1 MALIDNDDCIKGIT
15 DDRCAI
21 IVFVTVPAQLLVH
34 NCPVDI
40 YPKFSEWWSTSSM
53 KVTHVDGILFPAFV
67 INMAKVVFHLNDL
80 YADIRQIE
88 NFT

>member
-15 DDRCAI
+15 DDRCVI

-34 NCPVDI
+34 NCPIDI
-40 YPKFSEWWSTSSM
+40 YPKFSERWSTSSM
-53 KVTHVDGILFPAFV
+53 KVTHVDGILFLAFV
-67 INMAKVVFHLNDL
+67 INMAKVAFHLDDL